1 MYSVSMVW
9 YSALL
14 AIFLLLQ
21 PAAAFAY
28 LDPGTGSMILQGLVA
43 AIAVAGERRVELEA
57 PWRAARLEAEFFQIK
72 PRLGGR
78 SVVAFHA
85 MPIKERKH

>member
-1 MYSVSMVW
+1 MK
-9 YSALL
+9 LL

-43 AIAVAGERRVELEA
+43 AIAVAGVTIRTYWYRIMQFFGKEPPQTGLLDDLEDEPVEDVTAVKTESNQG
-57 PWRAARLEAEFFQIK
+57 E
-72 PRLGGR
+72 
-78 SVVAFHA
+78 
-85 MPIKERKH
+85 